1 MQRYSTRPTAE
12 ASRAPAIMR
21 SRLSKLGDDGQ
32 ERIVLE
38 LRKHYPVM
46 LVDQAPSGGAWLHE
60 IKFDGYHTAARV
72 IGGKVTLMTWRGLDW
87 TEWFQAIPMS
97 CAC

>member
-1 MQRYSTRPTAE
+1 
-12 ASRAPAIMR
+12 MR